1 MIFDFCILNFMH
13 EITNEPISI
22 IVHFD
27 QNKVLPLY
35 FKWRNRRYK
44 IDRLN
49 LVHKKRD
56 GKDTIYYFNVTD
68 KTNYFKLS
76 FSTKD
81 LGWKMEELY
90 YDG

>member
-1 MIFDFCILNFMH
+1 MLEQI
-13 EITNEPISI
+13 NEPIN
-22 IVHFD
+22 IVVSF
-27 QNKVLPLY
+27 QNGKVLPIY
-35 FKWRNRRYK
+35 FKWRSHTYK
-44 IDRLN
+44 IEKLN
-49 LVHKKRD
+49 LVHKIRD

-81 LGWKMEELY
+81 LGWKIEELY